1 MLMKQQINDN
11 MNVCIQ
17 DNNKTLSFPAK
28 YDLGLN
34 NFSWKHG
41 KENKAR
47 FCKLSY
53 LVVLC

>member
-11 MNVCIQ
+11 MNVGIQ
-17 DNNKTLSFPAK
+17 DNDKTLSFPAK